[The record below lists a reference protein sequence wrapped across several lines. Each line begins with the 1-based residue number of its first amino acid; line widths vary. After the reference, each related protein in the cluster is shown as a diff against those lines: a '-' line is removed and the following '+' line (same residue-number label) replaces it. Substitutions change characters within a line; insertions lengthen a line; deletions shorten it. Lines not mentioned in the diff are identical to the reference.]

1 MKIENKEI
9 DTLFP
14 TAVQDSILNDEEY
27 IQQIENEIYR
37 LKDLS
42 PEGQSI
48 SNYGGWQSPRNAWWD
63 GTSPILEE
71 LGMKL
76 LPHMKKYYSDTQKND
91 RVDDLKLQSIWG
103 NISNKHAYNNLHIHS
118 GAQVSGIL
126 YIKAPKYCGNV
137 VFVNPSA
144 NLKMCEAFGDKTATT
159 PFNNDRFFYEPKR
172 GRLLLFPSYLGHEV
186 EPNITDEDRISIA
199 FNASFYA
206 EE

>member
-76 LPHMKKYYSDTQKND
+76 LP
-91 RVDDLKLQSIWG
+91 
-103 NISNKHAYNNLHIHS
+103 
-118 GAQVSGIL
+118 
-126 YIKAPKYCGNV
+126 
-137 VFVNPSA
+137 
-144 NLKMCEAFGDKTATT
+144 
-159 PFNNDRFFYEPKR
+159 
-172 GRLLLFPSYLGHEV
+172 
-186 EPNITDEDRISIA
+186 
-199 FNASFYA
+199 
-206 EE
+206 